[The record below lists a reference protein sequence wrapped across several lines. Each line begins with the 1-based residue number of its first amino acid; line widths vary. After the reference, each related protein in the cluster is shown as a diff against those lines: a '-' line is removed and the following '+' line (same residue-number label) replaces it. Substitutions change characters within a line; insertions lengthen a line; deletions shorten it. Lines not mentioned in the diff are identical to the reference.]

1 MPLYDYHCDNCGMT
15 EERFLAM
22 THEAPV
28 HCEHKMKRLYTV
40 DHYIID
46 MGYPAFIDRI
56 EEIHKAQSDRG
67 EKRQFVHPS
76 TVRAS
81 I

>member
-1 MPLYDYHCDNCGMT
+1 MPLYDYSCDVCKLT
-15 EERFLAM
+15 EERFLPM
-22 THEAPV
+22 EHKSPV
-28 HCEHKMKRLYTV
+28 HCSRNMRRLYTV
-40 DHYIID
+40 DHYTID
-46 MGYPAFIDRI
+46 MGYPAFVDRI